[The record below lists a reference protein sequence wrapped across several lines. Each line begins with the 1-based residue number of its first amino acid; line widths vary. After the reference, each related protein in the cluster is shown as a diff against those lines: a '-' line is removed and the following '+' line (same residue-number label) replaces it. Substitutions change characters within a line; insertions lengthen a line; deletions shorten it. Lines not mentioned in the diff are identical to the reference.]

1 MHFPAEWTQ
10 QSAILIA
17 WPHAG
22 TDWAARLHQVES
34 TYIALARAVTRFEHL
49 LICVADKALGAHVS
63 ALLDDAKVPM
73 NRVHFAQI
81 SYDDTWLR
89 DSGPITLR
97 SPQGFALLD
106 FRFTGWG
113 GKYQSS
119 SDDALVGELLSLG
132 VFQSESTHQRID
144 FALEGGGIET
154 DGQGTLLSTW
164 HCLHERHPDL
174 SREEVSALLQR
185 HLHQDRVLWLDHGY
199 LEGDDTDAHIDTLAR
214 FASPTRIVYQGCDD
228 PLDSHF
234 TPLQAMAHEL
244 RALRRTDGQPYECL
258 ALPWPKAAGVQ
269 LVLLQELHN
278 GPYFCQHENVDEFD
292 RAESIPGP
300 STQRL
305 GALAAE
311 LKLVLVCSLFERR
324 AAGLYHNT
332 AVVFDRSAQIAGVYR
347 KMHIPDDPAFYEK
360 FYFTPGDLGFEP
372 VQTSV
377 GRLGVLVCWDQ
388 WYPEAARLMALAG
401 ADLLLYPTA
410 IGWDPADDA
419 AEKERQRD
427 AWITVQRGHAVAN
440 GLPVLVANRTGFE
453 AAPDGGRGIQF
464 WGSSCR
470 QSRAG
475 WLSTPPFRTVGRR
488 TGC

>member
-10 QSAILIA
+10 QSAILLA

-119 SDDALVGELLSLG
+119 SDDALVGKLLSLG

-234 TPLQAMAHEL
+234 TPLQAMAYEL

-258 ALPWPKAAGVQ
+258 ALPWPK
-269 LVLLQELHN
+269 
-278 GPYFCQHENVDEFD
+278 PIIDDD
-292 RAESIPGP
+292 R
-300 STQRL
+300 R
-305 GALAAE
+305 LAASYANF
-311 LKLVLVCSLFERR
+311 LIINGAVLMP
-324 AAGLYHNT
+324 GY
-332 AVVFDRSAQIAGVYR
+332 
-347 KMHIPDDPAFYEK
+347 DDPA
-360 FYFTPGDLGFEP
+360 
-372 VQTSV
+372 
-377 GRLGVLVCWDQ
+377 
-388 WYPEAARLMALAG
+388 
-401 ADLLLYPTA
+401 
-410 IGWDPADDA
+410 DA
-419 AEKERQRD
+419 AAAVVLASAFPDREIIIVPCRPLIWQNGSLHC
-427 AWITVQRGHAVAN
+427 ITMQLPE
-440 GLPVLVANRTGFE
+440 GLLNV
-453 AAPDGGRGIQF
+453 
-464 WGSSCR
+464 
-470 QSRAG
+470 
-475 WLSTPPFRTVGRR
+475 
-488 TGC
+488 

>member
-119 SDDALVGELLSLG
+119 SDDALVGKLLSLG

-199 LEGDDTDAHIDTLAR
+199 LEGDSHPVSRETVDRHLCDTGFIGIKFDRKGQILDLGRTERLFVSAQRLVISVRDGGCLFLHCTKPPSACEVHHI
-214 FASPTRIVYQGCDD
+214 
-228 PLDSHF
+228 
-234 TPLQAMAHEL
+234 
-244 RALRRTDGQPYECL
+244 TDWRHGG
-258 ALPWPKAAGVQ
+258 KTDVRDG
-269 LVLLQELHN
+269 VLLCQHHHMLLHN
-278 GPYFCQHENVDEFD
+278 NKWKILREHD
-292 RAESIPGP
+292 R
-300 STQRL
+300 
-305 GALAAE
+305 
-311 LKLVLVCSLFERR
+311 
-324 AAGLYHNT
+324 
-332 AVVFDRSAQIAGVYR
+332 
-347 KMHIPDDPAFYEK
+347 
-360 FYFTPGDLGFEP
+360 
-372 VQTSV
+372 
-377 GRLGVLVCWDQ
+377 
-388 WYPEAARLMALAG
+388 
-401 ADLLLYPTA
+401 
-410 IGWDPADDA
+410 
-419 AEKERQRD
+419 
-427 AWITVQRGHAVAN
+427 
-440 GLPVLVANRTGFE
+440 
-453 AAPDGGRGIQF
+453 
-464 WGSSCR
+464 
-470 QSRAG
+470 
-475 WLSTPPFRTVGRR
+475 
-488 TGC
+488 